1 MITFVFVM
9 FLIFIPMYAF
19 VLFRRVFRIFRFVP
33 YLMREVIIPQIKMAT
48 ETEEEG
54 EGGEGGEKENKIKLS
69 SAQIKIIEDS
79 VLTSSV
85 EINPKRFSKRTKK
98 RLSVAFAAI
107 GLVILA
113 LVVYKLFWFV
123 YDFIVLTFF

>member
-1 MITFVFVM
+1 MITFMFVVL
-9 FLIFIPMYAF
+9 LIFIPMYAF

-33 YLMREVIIPQIKMAT
+33 YLTREVIVPHLYEVVQTK
-48 ETEEEG
+48 EKEG
-54 EGGEGGEKENKIKLS
+54 ESKINLSPEK
-69 SAQIKIIEDS
+69 IKIIENS
-79 VLTSSV
+79 VLTSSLEV
-85 EINPKRFSKRTKK
+85 NPKRFSKRTKK
-98 RLSVAFAAI
+98 RLSATFIVI

>member
-1 MITFVFVM
+1 MITFIFVV
-9 FLIFIPMYAF
+9 FLIFMPMFMFTIVKRAIS
-19 VLFRRVFRIFRFVP
+19 IFRFVP
-33 YLMREVIIPQIKMAT
+33 YLMREVIIPQIKMAA
-48 ETEEEG
+48 EEEG
-54 EGGEGGEKENKIKLS
+54 KGGEEKENKIKLS
-69 SAQIKIIEDS
+69 SKQIRILENS

-85 EINPKRFSKRTKK
+85 EVNPKRFSKTTKK
-98 RLSVAFAAI
+98 RLSAAFATI